1 MKKLEMKDLTEA
13 EKAEI
18 TLLLQKAQANA
29 DHTLTN
35 GERNKIREE
44 GRLKIAEDRA
54 KAAKAA
60 SALARE
66 KAKERAKN
74 QVLPETF
81 NWADSVSNKYRSKR
95 YFASHVR
102 MLVLSPGHEPAY
114 CPFPYRKFID
124 NLLV

>member
-29 DHTLTN
+29 EHTLTN

-44 GRLKIAEDRA
+44 GRLKIADDRA
-54 KAAKAA
+54 KVAKAA

-74 QVLPETF
+74 QVLPDTF
-81 NWADSVSNKYRSKR
+81 SWIDSVSTKFRSKR
-95 YFASHVR
+95 
-102 MLVLSPGHEPAY
+102 
-114 CPFPYRKFID
+114 
-124 NLLV
+124 

>member
-29 DHTLTN
+29 DHTLSN

-44 GRLKIAEDRA
+44 GRLKIEADRN

-66 KAKERAKN
+66 KAKARTRDQSAS
-74 QVLPETF
+74 ETF
-81 NWADSVSNKYRSKR
+81 SWSDSVSNKYRSKR
-95 YFASHVR
+95 
-102 MLVLSPGHEPAY
+102 
-114 CPFPYRKFID
+114 
-124 NLLV
+124 